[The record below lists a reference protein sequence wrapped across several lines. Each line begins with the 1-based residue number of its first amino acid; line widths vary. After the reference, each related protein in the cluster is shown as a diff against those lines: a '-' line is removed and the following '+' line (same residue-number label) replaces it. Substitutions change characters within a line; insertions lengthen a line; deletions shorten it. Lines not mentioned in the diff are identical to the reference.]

1 MIKYILALSLPILIA
16 CSPTGSV
23 ANSALSQQAQLPN
36 QFISQAPA
44 WATII
49 PQSQWQDYTSNSSTP
64 LYFKL
69 LNNQIKVNKDG
80 SIHHFAQM
88 VIDGNTPQS
97 IRDQG
102 RQNLLFNPD
111 FESVQIHA
119 VKLHRLGQAI
129 DVTDQ
134 LKKFIQPTRNDLP
147 SIYTGMQEL
156 VFEIPNIQTG
166 DQMEVQFSKVGI
178 NPIFTN
184 RPWSVEFFANSS
196 FDTAFRTIEFSWPAS
211 LEIHPFVL
219 PASSPKQ
226 SQQNVWDRLDF
237 EHSGYKHVRFSGKN
251 IPAPFIEEA
260 AASGTTQI
268 DLLGFSS
275 FASKMDVVEWG
286 LGLLE
291 GVPTSTSE
299 VFHNKVKELKKFRS
313 PEEQA
318 SAALVWLQRDIRY
331 VSLSLGENSHR
342 PYSPDEVIKRGYGDC
357 KDKSLLLIHLLRALG
372 IEAHAALMNQQ
383 NPNLPSRMPNLPH
396 YDHMV
401 VVVSINGQDF
411 VLDATFPEQASPLHQ
426 IGHWHAGAD
435 LLVLSGPKQGFMTA
449 PDTPDALQSTLLYE
463 ESMSIQPDGRTGILE
478 VHKTL
483 HGVEA
488 EQMRWTLSAQPI
500 EHIKAHYLGLI
511 REQYPRATWAKE
523 PQVEDAP
530 DKNTLT
536 LKGEFN
542 IPNPLRR
549 AQRGQVEFTLAT
561 SFINSQIYTAGGLDR
576 LTPVG
581 FGRGL
586 RTVEVINR
594 FALSQGW
601 RLVKEPIKDNE
612 TTLWFDFSIQQG
624 MKTQNV
630 FEDKRTIKRKVDR
643 VESHELEQYLE
654 AAENVFQFGNLLTL
668 QAP

>member
-1 MIKYILALSLPILIA
+1 
-16 CSPTGSV
+16 
-23 ANSALSQQAQLPN
+23 
-36 QFISQAPA
+36 
-44 WATII
+44 
-49 PQSQWQDYTSNSSTP
+49 
-64 LYFKL
+64 
-69 LNNQIKVNKDG
+69 
-80 SIHHFAQM
+80 M
-88 VIDGNTPQS
+88 VIDGNTPQY
-97 IRDQG
+97 IRDSG

-111 FESVQIHA
+111 FESIQIHTI
-119 VKLHRLGQAI
+119 KLHRLGQAI

-184 RPWSVEFFANSS
+184 RPWAGEFFANSS
-196 FDTAFRTIEFSWPAS
+196 FNTAFRTIEYSWPAS

-219 PASSPKQ
+219 HASSPKQ
-226 SQQNVWDRLDF
+226 SQRNVWDRLDF
-237 EHSGYKHVRFSGKN
+237 EQSGYKHVRFSGKN
-251 IPAPFIEEA
+251 IPRPFIEEA

-268 DLLGFSS
+268 DLIGFSS

-286 LGLLE
+286 LGLLD
-291 GVPTSTSE
+291 GLPTPTSE
-299 VFHNKVKELKKFRS
+299 VFHKKVQELKNLKS

-318 SAALVWLQRDIRY
+318 SAALAWLQRDIRY

-342 PYSPDEVIKRGYGDC
+342 PHSPDEVIKRGYGDC

-372 IEAHAALMNQQ
+372 IEAHAALMNLQ
-383 NPNLPSRMPNLPH
+383 NPNLPSRMPNMPH

-401 VVVSINGQDF
+401 VVVSIKGHNF
-411 VLDATFPEQASPLHQ
+411 VLDATLQEQASPLHL
-426 IGHWHAGAD
+426 IGHWHSGSD
-435 LLVLSGPKQGFMTA
+435 LLVLSGPKQGFLTA
-449 PDTPDALQSTLLYE
+449 PDLPNALQTTLLYE
-463 ESMSIQPDGRTGILE
+463 EFMSIQPDGRTGVLA
-478 VHKTL
+478 VKKTL

-488 EQMRWTLSAQPI
+488 EQMRWTFSAKPI
-500 EHIKAHYLGLI
+500 EEIKAHYLGLI
-511 REQYPRATWAKE
+511 REQYPRANWAKE

-530 DKNTLT
+530 DKNTLV

-549 AQRGQVEFTLAT
+549 AQLGQMQFTLAT
-561 SFINSQIYTAGGLDR
+561 SFINSQIHTQGGPDR

-581 FGRGL
+581 FSHGL
-586 RTVEVINR
+586 RSVEVINR
-594 FALSQGW
+594 IALPQGW
-601 RLVKEPIKDNE
+601 RLVKEPIKENE
-612 TTLWFDFSIQQG
+612 TTFWFDFSIQQG

-630 FEDKRTIKRKVDR
+630 FEDKRTIKRKADR
-643 VESHELEQYLE
+643 VESHELEQYLK